1 MQESN
6 PVEAA
11 FKAYLKGVFDGADE
25 SALDDIKG
33 LLNYNSFVADAKYSN
48 LTRGEQAYAGIL
60 YENYEVSY
68 YLGGKSYY
76 KFWIRHDDNQNPNLM
91 SVMEF
96 AIVRNNV
103 YQLSVTGVRDLGDP
117 LPFTP
122 GKDDPNNPDE
132 SDELKISVEI
142 YVKNWVNRLNDNIIL

>member
-1 MQESN
+1 
-6 PVEAA
+6 
-11 FKAYLKGVFDGADE
+11 
-25 SALDDIKG
+25 
-33 LLNYNSFVADAKYSN
+33 
-48 LTRGEQAYAGIL
+48 
-60 YENYEVSY
+60 
-68 YLGGKSYY
+68 
-76 KFWIRHDDNQNPNLM
+76 M